1 MAEVQRLAIVHE
13 KSDDPAAPTVFKI
26 TRGASD
32 ESAPESGTASNS
44 AKDSKKAEAKK
55 AEKGKESEEADKQ
68 KQEDGKGAE
77 KQNEGVEE
85 KQ

>member
-13 KSDDPAAPTVFKI
+13 KSDDPDASSVYKI

-32 ESAPESGTASNS
+32 ESAPEAGTASNS

-55 AEKGKESEEADKQ
+55 AEKGKESEDTDKQ
-68 KQEDGKGAE
+68 KQESGKGDE